1 MIVYYLGDKEVM
13 SLILWRTEPIEA
25 KYYWSESSTLG
36 GRTMANVI
44 INNKIEEKPYPDPVL
59 LKNVEIIPTFETEIE
74 NGVVHTALLRVE
86 AQDLRWFPSKANPRS
101 YNEGG
106 STTKKIKKTLEV
118 EPDLFEVLNRGI
130 TVVCDSLK
138 YKDGEVIFNF
148 SSWSQGVV
156 DGGHT
161 MTTAIK
167 TVKTDEDIPSNH
179 AKVTIKVMYGPGV
192 VSLAS
197 RISET
202 YNTVEKVSQMSMNNL
217 RGYFDPIKE
226 VLKPFSYFSYIKWEQ
241 NEKGCRISCNRIIGL
256 LNSFD
261 PKRWGQNSGIVSQPT
276 DSYNSASHTQLDVQ
290 KQYETKGFTVE
301 NPYYAL
307 SKVTGQIVE
316 LFEWAEHNFPMLY
329 EKNNPGKKY
338 IRLEVTLPTGRKANL
353 SSLTESGVT
362 VKGEDGEKRIVYKTY
377 FHGDTLPSYV
387 PTSLIYAIIAPMRK
401 LLERDKN
408 GFYYFIMDP
417 IKMFEIVGPAV
428 VTRAINFY
436 PKTWDPYNMMKDP
449 NFWAA
454 LESVTIE
461 EMNKLK

>member
-1 MIVYYLGDKEVM
+1 
-13 SLILWRTEPIEA
+13 
-25 KYYWSESSTLG
+25 
-36 GRTMANVI
+36 MAFPN
-44 INNKIEEKPYPDPVL
+44 PVL
-59 LKNVEIIPTFETEIE
+59 LRNVEVIPTFETEIDT
-74 NGVVHTALLRVE
+74 GTVHTALVRVE
-86 AQDLRWFPSKANPRS
+86 AKDLVFFPMKANPRS

-106 STTKKIKKTLEV
+106 STTKKIKRTLV
-118 EPDLFEVLNRGI
+118 EEPQLFEVLNRGI

-138 YKDGEVIFNF
+138 FNDGEALFTF

-167 TVKTDEDIPSNH
+167 TVIADEDNLTNH

-192 VSLAS
+192 VALAS

-217 RGYFDPIKE
+217 RGYFDPVKE
-226 VLKPFSYFSYIKWEQ
+226 NLKPTSYFNDIKWEQ

-261 PKRWGQNSGIVSQPT
+261 PSRWGQHNGIISQPT

-290 KQYETKGFTVE
+290 KMYETKGFTPE

-307 SKVTGQIVE
+307 SKVTSQIIE
-316 LFEWAEHNFPMLY
+316 LFEWTEHNLPMLY
-329 EKNNPGKKY
+329 EKSTGKKY
-338 IRLEVTLPTGRKANL
+338 VKLEVTLPTGRKANL
-353 SSLTESGVT
+353 SSFVEGAKT
-362 VKGEDGEKRIVYKTY
+362 VKDDDEHIVYKTY
-377 FHGDTLPSYV
+377 FHGDNIPSYI
-387 PTSLIYAIIAPMRK
+387 PTSLVYAIIAPMRR

-408 GFYYFIMDP
+408 GFYYFIVDP
-417 IKMFEIVGPAV
+417 IKIFEIVGPAV

-436 PKTWDPYNMMKDP
+436 PKTWDPYNMLKDP

-454 LESVTIE
+454 LESVTVE

>member
-1 MIVYYLGDKEVM
+1 MREVVNN
-13 SLILWRTEPIEA
+13 RVEE
-25 KYYWSESSTLG
+25 ES
-36 GRTMANVI
+36 AP
-44 INNKIEEKPYPDPVL
+44 KPVL
-59 LKNVEIIPTFETEIE
+59 LKNAEIIPTFETEIG
-74 NGVVHTALLRVE
+74 NGTVHTALVRLE
-86 AQDLRWFPSKANPRS
+86 TKDLVFFPLKANPRS

-106 STTKKIKKTLEV
+106 STTKKIRKTLNE

-130 TVVCDSLK
+130 TVVCDNLK
-138 YKDGEVIFNF
+138 FKDGEALFEF

-161 MTTAIK
+161 LTTAIK
-167 TVKTDEDIPSNH
+167 AANSDEDIPAKH

-192 VSLAS
+192 VALAS

-226 VLKPFSYFSYIKWEQ
+226 NLKPTGYFTDIKWEQ
-241 NEKGCRISCNRIIGL
+241 NEKGCRISCNRIVGL

-261 PKRWGQNSGIVSQPT
+261 PTRWGQHNGLISQPT

-290 KQYETKGFTVE
+290 KLYETKGFTVE
-301 NPYYAL
+301 NPYFAL
-307 SKVTGQIVE
+307 SKVTAKIIE
-316 LFEWAEHNFPMLY
+316 LFEWVEHNFPLLY
-329 EKNNPGKKY
+329 ERSSGKKY
-338 IRLEVTLPTGRKANL
+338 VKLEVTLPTGQKA
-353 SSLTESGVT
+353 SLAKFTEGSIIVNN
-362 VKGEDGEKRIVYKTY
+362 DGEKQTMYKTY
-377 FHGDTLPSYV
+377 FYGDNIPSYV
-387 PTSLIYAIIAPMRK
+387 PTSLIYAIVAPMRR
-401 LLERDKN
+401 LLERGED

-417 IKMFEIVGPAV
+417 IKMMELVGPAIV
-428 VTRAINFY
+428 IRAINFY

-454 LESVTIE
+454 LESVATE